1 MLLRFFPVFAA
12 MALPAAAG
20 ADEVTFKDDVQPIFK
35 EKCAACHGLIPQGK
49 LKLNSL
55 KNILKGGQSGAV
67 VIPGNADG
75 SLMVKQFYLPL
86 DAKTHMPPKD
96 APQLTEAEIATIK
109 AWINGGVK

>member
-1 MLLRFFPVFAA
+1 MIPRFLLLFAA
-12 MALPAAAG
+12 LALPAAAG
-20 ADEVTFKDDVQPIFK
+20 ANEVTFENDVQPIFK
-35 EKCAACHGLIPQGK
+35 AKCAACHGLIPQGK

-75 SLMVKQFYLPL
+75 SLMVKQFFLPL

-96 APQLTEAEIATIK
+96 AKQLTAAEIATIK